1 MKVRVKKLDERAVL
15 PKYSKPG
22 DAGMDLTAI
31 SVEDTSKYIEY
42 DTKLVFE
49 IPEGYVGL
57 LFPRSSIS
65 KRDLILA
72 NSVGVVDSS
81 YRGSIKF
88 RFKKTEDNVM
98 FCDRYKAMER
108 VGQIMIISYPKIE
121 IVESEELSDTER
133 GSKGFGH
140 TGK

>member
-81 YRGSIKF
+81 YRGPVKF
-88 RFKKTEDNVM
+88 RFKKTEDNFM
-98 FCDRYKAMER
+98 LCDRYKAMER
-108 VGQIMIISYPKIE
+108 VGQIMIIPYPKIE

-133 GSKGFGH
+133 GAGGFGH